1 MLLVKIISGDQGSTS
16 IKAHYI
22 PTTSYS
28 FSVEIDFG
36 REPIG
41 LFRVQIG
48 IKSGIALKYFSGIN
62 TSNKLE
68 VDVNPAFLSLY
79 GAGEK
84 GEDLLV

>member
-1 MLLVKIISGDQGSTS
+1 MTIVSGDKASTS
-16 IKAHYI
+16 SRAQYI

-41 LFRVQIG
+41 LFRVEIG
-48 IKSGIALKYFSGIN
+48 VKSGIALKYFSGIDV
-62 TSNKLE
+62 SAKLG

-79 GAGEK
+79 GGGNKSDVLA
-84 GEDLLV
+84 